1 MRIKRVKPA
10 PPGPMDALVGA
21 PPPAVHYAL
30 AVDKHGNV
38 TGWTADA
45 AAAAEFGED
54 TAALVRLCY
63 ASRPGAGQLSFGEE
77 TPAPRT
83 EKPARKG
90 RQHTAEES

>member
-1 MRIKRVKPA
+1 MRIKRIKHQ
-10 PPGPMDALVGA
+10 PPGPMDALVGV
-21 PPPAVHYAL
+21 PPPTVAYAL
-30 AVDKHGNV
+30 AADKHGNV
-38 TGWTADA
+38 TGWTTDVS
-45 AAAAEFGED
+45 AAAEFDEE
-54 TAALVRLCY
+54 TVARVRACY

>member
-30 AVDKHGNV
+30 AVDQNGNV
-38 TGWTADA
+38 TGWTADVS
-45 AAAAEFGED
+45 AAAEFDED
-54 TAALVRLCY
+54 TAARVRLCY
-63 ASRPGAGQLSFGEE
+63 ASRPGAGQLSFGD
-77 TPAPRT
+77 APRT

-90 RQHTAEES
+90 RQHTAEEG